1 MLMWQVSNLRRTVKR
16 KVPKGSKIMSSL
28 ERSRQFFFLFLSGR
42 RNEEQHILQRKITY
56 KRRKVW
62 KHKVSSRTMN
72 GKQFGVDIECIGCG
86 MEGEAEWRRWW
97 RNYFK
102 KKTGRSQITKRLV
115 FHVRSLGSVLQIIGN
130 LLRILRR
137 CVIVGDL
144 YFINIIQVEVGM
156 VGTGDTEG
164 IDSS

>member
-1 MLMWQVSNLRRTVKR
+1 MGWR
-16 KVPKGSKIMSSL
+16 G
-28 ERSRQFFFLFLSGR
+28 RQSGEGG
-42 RNEEQHILQRKITY
+42 EEITL
-56 KRRKVW
+56 
-62 KHKVSSRTMN
+62 
-72 GKQFGVDIECIGCG
+72 
-86 MEGEAEWRRWW
+86 
-97 RNYFK
+97 K

-144 YFINIIQVEVGM
+144 YFINIILVEVGM